1 MSDTNLNKNK
11 SANYMQR
18 ADHAIRLQRLQLK
31 QAEKGTK
38 LTISDIINQAVETL
52 LKKEGV

>member
-1 MSDTNLNKNK
+1 MSNTNLNKNK
-11 SANYMQR
+11 SASYMQR

-38 LTISDIINQAVETL
+38 QSISEIINEAVEAR